1 MTTSK
6 MQSTGHLAKAAETAK
21 VTGLSKFF
29 LYRLTAQGKIPFYR
43 AGRAIR
49 FNVDEVLAW
58 MKAKS
63 LNTDDYEVK

>member
-6 MQSTGHLAKAAETAK
+6 MHTGHLAKAAETAK

-29 LYRLTAQGKIPFYR
+29 LYRLAAQGEIPFYR

-63 LNTDDYEVK
+63 LNSDDYEVK